1 MRAIR
6 IAGTLLLGL
15 VLAASLAA
23 CQKKNDTN
31 MSSTL
36 PEENPATAQE
46 TPPANTNVPDANAP
60 VPPQSGTAKA
70 SSKEPAQGGKGTAS
84 KSAGSK
90 PTHAVPA
97 AETRSVSLPAGSV
110 FDVSMTTPVNTGKSS
125 VGDKIEATLL
135 QPLNAADGTTIAQ
148 QGAVIRGEISELKPA
163 SHSKSEEDR
172 ATVKL
177 DFTSIETVDGEKT
190 LNATV
195 TNSEGGMT
203 AGGTGK
209 RDALVIGGSAALGAI
224 LGKVIGKDTKGA
236 VIGAFGGAILGTG
249 AMMAAKGHEV
259 DVPAGSKVTLRAEEP
274 VTVVAR

>member
-31 MSSTL
+31 MSSTT
-36 PEENPATAQE
+36 PDENPATAQE

-60 VPPQSGTAKA
+60 VPPSGAATAAK
-70 SSKEPAQGGKGTAS
+70 KEPAQSKGTVS
-84 KSAGSK
+84 KPAGSK
-90 PTHAVPA
+90 STQAVPA
-97 AETRSVSLPAGSV
+97 AETRSVSLPAGAA
-110 FDVSMTTPVNTGKSS
+110 FDVSVTTPVNTGTSN

-135 QPLNAADGTTIAQ
+135 QPLKTADSTVIANS
-148 QGAVIRGEISELKPA
+148 GAVLRGEITELKRA

-172 ATVKL
+172 ATIKL
-177 DFTSIETVDGEKT
+177 NFTSIETVDGEKT

-195 TNSEGGMT
+195 VGVDLT

-224 LGKVIGKDTKGA
+224 LGKIIGKDTKGA
-236 VIGAFGGAILGTG
+236 VIGAVGGAVLGTG
-249 AMMAAKGHEV
+249 AMMAAKGHEM
-259 DVPAGSKVTLRAEEP
+259 DVPAGTKITLRAEEP
-274 VTVVAR
+274 ISVVAR

>member
-15 VLAASLAA
+15 ALAASLAA

-31 MSSTL
+31 LSSTL
-36 PEENPATAQE
+36 PDENPATAQE

-60 VPPQSGTAKA
+60 VPPSAAA
-70 SSKEPAQGGKGTAS
+70 SAKEPAKSGKATAGKPTGS
-84 KSAGSK
+84 KSTK
-90 PTHAVPA
+90 AVPA

-110 FDVSMTTPVNTGKSS
+110 FDVSMTTPVNTGKSN

-135 QPLNAADGTTIAQ
+135 QPLNAADGTPIAQ
-148 QGAVIRGEISELKPA
+148 QGATIRGEISELKPA

-172 ATVKL
+172 ATLKL
-177 DFTSIETVDGEKT
+177 NFTSIETVDGEKT

-195 TNSEGGMT
+195 TNSEGAMT

-224 LGKVIGKDTKGA
+224 LGKIIGKDTKGA

-249 AMMAAKGHEV
+249 AMMASKGHEV
-259 DVPAGSKVTLRAEEP
+259 DVPAGSKVTLRAEDP